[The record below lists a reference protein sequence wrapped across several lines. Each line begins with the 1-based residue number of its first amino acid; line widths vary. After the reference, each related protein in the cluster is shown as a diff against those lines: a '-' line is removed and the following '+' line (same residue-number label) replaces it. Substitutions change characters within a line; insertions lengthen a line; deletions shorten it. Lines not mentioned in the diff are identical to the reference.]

1 MTAFNH
7 RNRLRAYRQWISSR
21 LLASSLHLV
30 LMTKPTDIWEENSI
44 GRARN
49 LFFFIFFE
57 LIFHGYSHSFSFL
70 FKKEKKEKSDPWKV
84 QRRKEKE
91 NNKRKWPCYYLWK
104 KSLNERIWPQFPID
118 PEIENLPDDSFLK
131 EKKENVDGQW
141 KEKEA
146 INTFSSLSNKGI
158 GKVSGSISS
167 SFPFTFDHDVINCF
181 SN

>member
-1 MTAFNH
+1 MKIGEDYEWMSGQGFN
-7 RNRLRAYRQWISSR
+7 
-21 LLASSLHLV
+21 LL
-30 LMTKPTDIWEENSI
+30 
-44 GRARN
+44 
-49 LFFFIFFE
+49 
-57 LIFHGYSHSFSFL
+57 
-70 FKKEKKEKSDPWKV
+70 KV
-84 QRRKEKE
+84 M
-91 NNKRKWPCYYLWK
+91 L
-104 KSLNERIWPQFPID
+104 D